1 MKIIQSLEFLKSNIS
16 DFELNVDTI
25 ISEEGEELKFDMHIY
40 SIENTFIRIS
50 FQFVLNKTLFI
61 DLINSNT
68 NVVVPQ
74 TDNSDFINFFNNK
87 NIRLLPYLKECNDSE
102 TNYKKLAE
110 LFLESRGFVIGKRFG
125 F

>member
-1 MKIIQSLEFLKSNIS
+1 MKIIQSLEYLKSNIS

-40 SIENTFIRIS
+40 SIENAFIRIS

-61 DLINSNT
+61 DLINSST